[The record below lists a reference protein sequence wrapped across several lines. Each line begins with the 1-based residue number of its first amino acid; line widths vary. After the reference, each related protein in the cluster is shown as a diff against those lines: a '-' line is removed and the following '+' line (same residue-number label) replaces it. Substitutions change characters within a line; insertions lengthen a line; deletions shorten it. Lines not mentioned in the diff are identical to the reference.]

1 MPSPLNFGSNRWC
14 VGCNQLKD
22 KTEFE
27 KRSNNNYSENCKA
40 CLKRIEAGKHE
51 NNLKKAA
58 KEILRGFAGALSTN
72 RIEVPHTSELAAAI
86 VERHG
91 GVGGVADFIYIQGKT
106 AADEKPGSRM
116 ALEYCKMLTNLVVKS
131 TDQRETAPDVA
142 NLADEEIERQ
152 IEQHMRMLIESHPD
166 VVSRVLNTTHRVI
179 EEEEGQE
186 EPAGESE
193 SV

>member
-14 VGCNQLKD
+14 VGCNRLKD
-22 KTEFE
+22 KTEFG
-27 KRSNNNYSENCKA
+27 KHGNNNYSENCKA

-58 KEILRGFAGALSTN
+58 KEILKGFAGAMTSN
-72 RIEVPHTSELAAAI
+72 KIEVPHTSELAAAI
-86 VERHG
+86 VQLHG
-91 GVGGVADFIYIQGKT
+91 GVGGVADFIYTQGKT
-106 AADEKPGSRM
+106 AADENPGSRLS
-116 ALEYCKMLTNLVVKS
+116 LEYCKMLTGLVVKS
-131 TDQRETAPDVA
+131 TDQRQTAPDVA
-142 NLADEEIERQ
+142 NLSDEEIEHH

-193 SV
+193 